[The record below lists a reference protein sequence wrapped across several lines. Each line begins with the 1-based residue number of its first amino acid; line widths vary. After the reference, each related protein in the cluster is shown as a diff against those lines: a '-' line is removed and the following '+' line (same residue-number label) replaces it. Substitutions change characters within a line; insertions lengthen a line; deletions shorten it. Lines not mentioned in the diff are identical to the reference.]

1 MKTSNALSAL
11 AVGATLFLGAC
22 ATVPPG
28 PPPDVVRLQ
37 SDLDRLHSDPR
48 IANNAGPELANAD
61 AAVDVLARNARVLDS
76 RAYTQGVYLAGKLIG
91 IAEATAL
98 ARYAEQ
104 RGSELGVERE
114 HLLARNDAR
123 TTTILTTTDAPQA
136 VVRSDLTP
144 PPTVVRE
151 TIRDDSGQLVPR
163 QRAELEAMQRQM
175 PGVESRLDARGLVV
189 RLGDYMFEPGRA
201 ELTPT
206 AEQSLDGVARALVS
220 DGDAGITVE
229 AFGTDGLASAR
240 AAAVRDYLDAR
251 GVDASR
257 IASHTVGF
265 RQGLARNERR
275 VDIVIRGDYR

>member
-1 MKTSNALSAL
+1 MRPSKTLCAL

-61 AAVDVLARNARVLDS
+61 AAVDVLARNARVLDV
-76 RAYTQGVYLAGKLIG
+76 RAYTQGVYIADKLVG

-104 RGSELGVERE
+104 RGTELGVERE
-114 HLLARNDAR
+114 HLLAQSEAR
-123 TTTILTTTDAPQA
+123 TTTIVTTTDAPPP
-136 VVRSDLTP
+136 VVRSDITP

-151 TIRDDSGQLVPR
+151 TVRDESGQLVPR
-163 QRAELEAMQRQM
+163 QRAELEVMQQQM

-189 RLGDYMFEPGRA
+189 RLGDFMFEPGRA

-206 AEQSLDGVARALVS
+206 AEQSLDGVARVLVS

-229 AFGTDGLASAR
+229 AFGADGLASAR
-240 AAAVRDYLDAR
+240 ADAVRDYLDAR
-251 GVDASR
+251 GVDGSR
-257 IASHTVGF
+257 IASRRVDL
-265 RQGLARNERR
+265 REGLARNDRR
-275 VDIVIRGDYR
+275 VDIVIRGD